1 MSNVIY
7 NLEGKIIRGVFVIKR
22 LDKINH
28 RSRWLVRCE
37 CGVEFEVYQS
47 TLLKK
52 RKELNQLH
60 CKKCSYNIIGNK
72 NFKDLTGKKFGSW
85 TVLERVSK
93 IGERTKYLCKCDC
106 GSENFVIGSSLTNGQ
121 SAKCRKCGYK
131 YANYGTHNKYKTR
144 LYTIWVNIKSRC
156 NRETATGFQYYG
168 GKGIK
173 ICEEW
178 STNFINFYN
187 WSMNNGYSDDLT
199 IDRIDVNGN
208 YEPSNC
214 RWVSKK
220 EQANNKTTNHYIT
233 YNGETKTIS
242 QWSSI
247 TGISQNVILQRLERY
262 KWSVER
268 ALTEPLNIKYAHN
281 KGGAD
286 GKGSARNPDDRS

>member
-1 MSNVIY
+1 
-7 NLEGKIIRGVFVIKR
+7 
-22 LDKINH
+22 
-28 RSRWLVRCE
+28 
-37 CGVEFEVYQS
+37 
-47 TLLKK
+47 
-52 RKELNQLH
+52 
-60 CKKCSYNIIGNK
+60 
-72 NFKDLTGKKFGSW
+72 
-85 TVLERVSK
+85 
-93 IGERTKYLCKCDC
+93 
-106 GSENFVIGSSLTNGQ
+106 
-121 SAKCRKCGYK
+121 
-131 YANYGTHNKYKTR
+131 
-144 LYTIWVNIKSRC
+144 
-156 NRETATGFQYYG
+156 
-168 GKGIK
+168 
-173 ICEEW
+173 
-178 STNFINFYN
+178 
-187 WSMNNGYSDDLT
+187 MNNGYSDDLT